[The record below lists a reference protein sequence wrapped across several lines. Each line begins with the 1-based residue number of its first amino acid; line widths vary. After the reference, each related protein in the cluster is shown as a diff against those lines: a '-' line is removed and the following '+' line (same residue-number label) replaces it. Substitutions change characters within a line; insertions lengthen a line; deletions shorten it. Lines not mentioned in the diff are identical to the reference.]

1 MIMNKRGKTVKDRLN
16 EDIEYARN
24 TVNIKHRE
32 LLALKALGAA
42 DLAVEFGLITYPEW
56 EKYIESIFKI
66 A

>member
-1 MIMNKRGKTVKDRLN
+1 MIINRKGKTVKDRLN

-42 DLAVEFGLITYPEW
+42 DLAVEFGLITYIEW